1 MGPSN
6 LSCCLRLFLLSTLI
20 LNLMTTSAI
29 AKPVDDVAKSQADI
43 RASLITKHNVME
55 FLENNRK
62 QKQLSSADVKL
73 PAPFIVSTSLN
84 IAGNDGRRGR
94 SYPDGQGNTI
104 VEGVRVPDDVS
115 DKTTYRNG
123 RFINNVFVPAD
134 APLPAE
140 ITVST
145 AVDEKKSVRAGK
157 SMSDDD
163 EVSLA
168 ARIAHFDLKT
178 I

>member
-20 LNLMTTSAI
+20 LNLMMTSAI

-94 SYPDGQGNTI
+94 SYPDGQGN
-104 VEGVRVPDDVS
+104 
-115 DKTTYRNG
+115 KTTYRNG

-168 ARIAHFDLKT
+168 ARIARFDLKT

>member
-73 PAPFIVSTSLN
+73 PAPFIVS
-84 IAGNDGRRGR
+84 
-94 SYPDGQGNTI
+94 
-104 VEGVRVPDDVS
+104 
-115 DKTTYRNG
+115 
-123 RFINNVFVPAD
+123 
-134 APLPAE
+134 
-140 ITVST
+140 
-145 AVDEKKSVRAGK
+145 
-157 SMSDDD
+157 
-163 EVSLA
+163 
-168 ARIAHFDLKT
+168 LKIFPT
-178 I
+178 F